1 MVLPAKA
8 VAKPAN
14 PRPDRN
20 LIERVR
26 AHLDARRPLATEL
39 YVIGCEYRP
48 LGVSVAIGIREGAAR
63 DQVVKAVRETLHGYL
78 WSLAP
83 GGRDGNGW
91 PLGQAVVN
99 LELEVIVARV
109 AGVRTARGVNLF
121 TRDTAGFALLGE
133 DPASRTQR
141 LALEPWQLPEL
152 LQLTVAVDAEAAP
165 TSMID
170 ERPAGEV
177 AVPIPVVPE
186 VC

>member
-1 MVLPAKA
+1 MVLPDKS
-8 VAKPAN
+8 VPKPPN

-63 DQVVKAVRETLHGYL
+63 DHVVKAVRETLHAYL
-78 WSLAP
+78 WSLPP
-83 GGRDGNGW
+83 GGRDGAGW

-109 AGVRTARGVNLF
+109 AGVRTTRGVNLF
-121 TRDTAGFALLGE
+121 SRDASGFRLLPE

-141 LALEPWQLPEL
+141 LPLEPWQLPEL
-152 LQLTVAVDAEAAP
+152 LQLTVAVDADVPENLTP
-165 TSMID
+165 
-170 ERPAGEV
+170 ERPIGQD